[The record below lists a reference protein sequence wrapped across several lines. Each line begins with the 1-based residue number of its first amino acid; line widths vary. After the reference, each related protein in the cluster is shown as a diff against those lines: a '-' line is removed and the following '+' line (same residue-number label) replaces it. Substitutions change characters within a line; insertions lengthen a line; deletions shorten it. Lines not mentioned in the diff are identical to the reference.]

1 MEELQ
6 GPRGKGMKQIVNRV
20 EEGRGQE
27 EGGGAGDKARSQ
39 AKILLKQWISG
50 YHINNHSLI

>member
-6 GPRGKGMKQIVNRV
+6 GPRGKGMKQIAKRV

-27 EGGGAGDKARSQ
+27 EAGGAGDEVRSQ
-39 AKILLKQWISG
+39 DYFKTLDFWIP
-50 YHINNHSLI
+50 HS